1 MKIARTIVVSIAMQ
15 SMRQSRGQ
23 VHVVHVTVSKVLIR
37 EGAIQME
44 GACGAALI
52 PLPGWHHSGTTVLSY
67 SPYMASPDYPTTCDI
82 FLKTLTI
89 FLS

>member
-1 MKIARTIVVSIAMQ
+1 M
-15 SMRQSRGQ
+15 
-23 VHVVHVTVSKVLIR
+23 HVVHVTVSKVLIR

-52 PLPGWHHSGTTVLSY
+52 PLPGWHHSGTNVLSY

-82 FLKTLTI
+82 FLQTLTI

>member
-1 MKIARTIVVSIAMQ
+1 MVH
-15 SMRQSRGQ
+15 

-52 PLPGWHHSGTTVLSY
+52 PLPGWHHSGTTV
-67 SPYMASPDYPTTCDI
+67 APTSFPTHHTWP
-82 FLKTLTI
+82 LLTI
-89 FLS
+89 RQHISTNFDYIFVLIL